1 MNGVSLVV
9 RSVLSAVTAASV
21 RCATVNVRTFCV
33 PPLAILHAHRAVL
46 DSWLS
51 LLLVLSG
58 VCVLCLMWSTSVQ
71 QGVDPCATDA
81 WLSNVGV
88 NIY

>member
-58 VCVLCLMWSTSVQ
+58 VCV
-71 QGVDPCATDA
+71 
-81 WLSNVGV
+81 
-88 NIY
+88 